1 MWRCYFIY
9 FLQKTRSYSL
19 SISNTPQKIRKSV
32 CLLKAFCSMGEIFF
46 CKYFV
51 MDFTEGW
58 FSLLNFPMAPIK
70 GEILEAVQA
79 ALGQCLWG
87 TSLYSLQAL
96 HMQSPYWPSMARER
110 LIYPKAFVAQITLL
124 CLFNFRFS
132 PRSATKYASICLS
145 KPVSIIL

>member
-9 FLQKTRSYSL
+9 FYRRPGPILYPFQTP
-19 SISNTPQKIRKSV
+19 PQKIRKSI
-32 CLLKAFCSMGEIFF
+32 CLLKAFCSMREIFF

-58 FSLLNFPMAPIK
+58 FSLVNFPMAPIK

-124 CLFNFRFS
+124 CLFNFCFS